1 MAIKLANN
9 ASSTLATA
17 ISASDTGIVLA
28 TGTGSRFPVLATGDY
43 FYATIVSTAGTRE
56 IVKATARVGDTL
68 TIVRAQEGTT
78 AASFATGAQFEL
90 RITAASVLDNAAENS
105 AELAAPSGSSLI
117 GYLPAGSGAVATTV
131 EAQLRGITA
140 SSGSSLVGYL
150 PVGTGAVATT
160 VQVKLREVV
169 SVKDFGAVGNGV
181 VDDTANIQNAINYCT
196 ADPNNPKSLFFPA
209 GDYRITTGFSTIT
222 CKNFRIYG
230 DGRGV
235 EVFTVG
241 VDNQGASR
249 IVYDGVDSAATWVFD
264 LSNARGVQISQLSIL
279 CDGRCSAIR
288 ATLSSNLLIEKLG
301 IYEAYTGIYFIAS
314 CFSSV
319 IDNVMSF
326 DHKTDHIV
334 FDETAHSTKITNCS
348 FASLATSSGG
358 TTTPNSVITM
368 GNVDPMSMVTISGCN
383 FDVHRVPV
391 SILAKRVY
399 GLSITGNY
407 FEPRDTTTTRI
418 IQLGDQAS
426 NILTQ
431 GVNIAGN
438 KIFGTAFVGDGVRIE
453 KAYGVNIAGNIFNS
467 MTNAV
472 NCADTGVSANKQALG
487 VSITANRFGS
497 AVTGYGLT
505 FDNAVASDLVMLGNT
520 GRPDYNPAQVGSAL
534 YFAEEQFTPVLAFG
548 GASVGVTYSTQVG
561 RYKKIG
567 SRLIFQIRLVVTS
580 KGSSTGNAT
589 ITGLPFTSVGSI
601 PQTVPVQFV
610 SGFVGLTGSP
620 EANINTSATDIVL
633 GQTTATGRSVIT
645 DTSFGAGTITLSLS
659 GFYEIAV

>member
-1 MAIKLANN
+1 MAIKLKNN
-9 ASSTLATA
+9 VSSTLASA
-17 ISASDTGIVLA
+17 ISASDVGLTVA
-28 TGTGSRFPVLATGDY
+28 TGTGALFPSLATGDY
-43 FYATIVSTAGTRE
+43 FYATLISTGGTQE
-56 IVKATARVGDTL
+56 IVKVTARASDAM
-68 TIVRAQEGTT
+68 TIVRALDGTT
-78 AASFATGAQFEL
+78 AQSFAIGSRIEL
-90 RITAASVLDNAAENS
+90 RINAA
-105 AELAAPSGSSLI
+105 
-117 GYLPAGSGAVATTV
+117 AV
-131 EAQLRGITA
+131 IDI
-140 SSGSSLVGYL
+140 
-150 PVGTGAVATT
+150 AVD
-160 VQVKLREVV
+160 VREIV
-169 SVKDFGAVGNGV
+169 SVRDFGAVGDSIT
-181 VDDTANIQNAINYCT
+181 DDTTSIQNAINYCT
-196 ADPNNPKSLFFPA
+196 ADINNPKSLFFPA
-209 GDYRITTGFSTIT
+209 GDYRITTGFNTIT
-222 CKNFRIYG
+222 CKNFIVYG

-235 EVFTVG
+235 EVFNVG

-249 IVYDGVDSAATWVFD
+249 IVYDGADNAATWIFD
-264 LSNARGVQISQLSIL
+264 FNNARGGQIRQLSIL
-279 CDGRCSAIR
+279 CEGKCNAIR

-319 IDNVMSF
+319 IDNVMSY

-348 FASLATSSGG
+348 FASLATSTGG

-368 GNVDPMSMVTISGCN
+368 GNTDPMSMVTISGCN

-426 NILTQ
+426 NIFTQ

-472 NCADTGVSANKQALG
+472 NCADTGVSANKQASG
-487 VSITANRFGS
+487 VSITANRFGG

-505 FDNAVASDLVMLGNT
+505 FDNASCDNIVMLGNS

-580 KGSSTGNAT
+580 KGSSTGAAT
-589 ITGLPFTSVGSI
+589 ITGLPFTSVGAI
-601 PQTVPVQFV
+601 PQTVPVQFI

-620 EANINTSATDIVL
+620 EANINTSSTEIVL
-633 GQTTATGRSVIT
+633 GQTTSTGRSAIT
-645 DTSFGAGTITLSLS
+645 DTVFGAGTITMNLT
-659 GFYEIAV
+659 GFYEI

>member
-17 ISASDTGIVLA
+17 ISASDTGVVLA
-28 TGTGSRFPVLATGDY
+28 TGTGSQFPVLTTGDY

-78 AASFATGAQFEL
+78 AASFAAGAQFEL
-90 RITAASVLDNAAENS
+90 RITAASVLDNASESTS
-105 AELAAPSGSSLI
+105 ALAAPSGSSLV
-117 GYLPAGSGAVATTV
+117 GYLPDGSGAVATTV
-131 EAQLRGITA
+131 QAQLRGITA

-160 VQVKLREVV
+160 VQGKLREVV
-169 SVKDFGAVGNGV
+169 SVKDFGAVGDGV
-181 VDDTANIQNAINYCT
+181 VDDTTNIQNAINYCT
-196 ADPNNPKSLFFPA
+196 ADLNNPKSLFFPA
-209 GDYRITTGFSTIT
+209 GDYRITTGFSNIT

-249 IVYDGVDSAATWVFD
+249 IVYDGADNLATWIFD
-264 LSNARGVQISQLSIL
+264 LSNARGCQISQLSIL
-279 CDGRCSAIR
+279 CEGKCNAIR
-288 ATLSSNLLIEKLG
+288 ATLSSNLMIEKLG

-319 IDNVMSF
+319 IDNVMSY
-326 DHKTDHIV
+326 DHKTNHIV

-348 FASLATSSGG
+348 FASLSGG

-368 GNVDPMSMVTISGCN
+368 GDADPMSMVTISGCN

-391 SILAKRVY
+391 SILAKRIY
-399 GLSITGNY
+399 GLAITGNY
-407 FEPRDTTTTRI
+407 FEPRDVTMTRI
-418 IQLGDQAS
+418 IQLGDQV
-426 NILTQ
+426 NDLFTQ

-438 KIFGTAFVGDGVRIE
+438 KLFGTAFVGDGIRIE
-453 KAYGVNIAGNIFNS
+453 EAYGVNIVGNIFNS

-472 NCADTGVSANKQALG
+472 NCADTGVSANKFANG
-487 VSITANRFGS
+487 VSISGNRFAS
-497 AVTGYGLT
+497 AMTGYGLT
-505 FDNAVASDLVMLGNT
+505 FDNAASENIVMLGNT
-520 GRPDYNPAQVGSAL
+520 GRPDYDPTQVGSNL

-567 SRLIFQIRLVVTS
+567 SRIIFQIRLVVTS

-601 PQTVPVQFV
+601 PQTVPVQFI

-633 GQTTATGRSVIT
+633 GQTTATGRSVISNT
-645 DTSFGAGTITLSLS
+645 VFGSGTITMSLS